1 MKKKA
6 LAVALSMALCFG
18 AALPSFAADDT
29 TTPAQP
35 ASPEAAEQVD
45 HEYQSFQ
52 IFKGEEGVLN
62 NKKVLLKVEWG
73 ADASQAVQ
81 DAIWKQIHADGFE
94 VKDEDGNVIANQ
106 ADATATDIAR
116 AIEAKYPN
124 SNKVGVDAEKLAKV
138 VSKAIGDKT
147 GTTVADN
154 TTFTGDAGWYL
165 VVDKTPS
172 LWGDYAQYK
181 DRSQLKFLFK
191 NDTFRVTTK
200 RSWIEIFKTVKDIN
214 DSVTVDNPDGS
225 SADYDIGDDV
235 PFTLTA
241 TLPDNVKDY
250 ESYTFT
256 INDRQNKGFDFPE
269 NFKVT
274 VDGVEYAAANYTVAS
289 NDYDNDGAQNDFDI
303 VFGDVAK
310 NAAFN
315 NSSQVVVTYTSKLN
329 ADAKIGNAGNKNES
343 RITYNPDNEGEGHT
357 PWDIVIVFTFK
368 PIINKLDQDGAA
380 LPGAVFD
387 LVKVK
392 ATEAGGKYT
401 VTKDADGNDET
412 VYTKTFVANGNVH
425 SIAGIDDGVYKIVET
440 TTPPGYNTIDPIYF
454 VVVAEH
460 NENLELVSLSI
471 VDLDGNS
478 MNPGEAVSNA
488 MTASLTDG
496 TITTDVINQKGVVLP
511 STGGIGTTI
520 FYIVGGVLVVGAVVL
535 LIVRRRMRTEEE

>member
-1 MKKKA
+1 MKRRILPILLSAA
-6 LAVALSMALCFG
+6 LA
-18 AALPSFAADDT
+18 FAAPMT
-29 TTPAQP
+29 TFAAEKP
-35 ASPEAAEQVD
+35 ASPEAAEQVA

-62 NKKVLLKVEWG
+62 GNKVLLKVEWG
-73 ADASQAVQ
+73 ADATQAVQ
-81 DAIWKQIHADGFE
+81 DAIWTQIHADGFE
-94 VKDEDGNVIANQ
+94 VKDEKGNVIADQ

-124 SNKVGVDAEKLAKV
+124 SEKVGVDAEKLAKV
-138 VSKAIGDKT
+138 IAKVIGDKT
-147 GTTVADN
+147 GTTVVDN

-165 VVDKTPS
+165 IVDKTAS
-172 LWGDYAQYK
+172 LVDEYEQYK
-181 DRSQLKFLFK
+181 DRSQLKFLFN

-200 RSWIEIFKTVKDIN
+200 RSVIEIFKTVKDVN
-214 DSVTVDNPDGS
+214 DSVTVENPDGT
-225 SADYDIGDDV
+225 SADYDIEDDV

-256 INDRQNKGFDFPE
+256 INDRQDKGFDFPK

-303 VFGDVAK
+303 VFGDVAN
-310 NAAFN
+310 NAAFK
-315 NSSQVVVTYTSKLN
+315 NSSKVVVTYTSKLN

-368 PIINKLDQDGAA
+368 PIINKLDQDNNA
-380 LPGAVFD
+380 LEGAVFD

-412 VYTKTFVANGNVH
+412 VYTKTFAANGNVH

-440 TTPPGYNTIDPIYF
+440 TTPAGYNTIDPVYF

-478 MNPGEAVSNA
+478 LDPQTAVSNA

-520 FYIVGGVLVVGAVVL
+520 FYVIGGVLVVGAVVL
-535 LIVRRRMRTEEE
+535 LIVRRRMRNEEE